1 MAPGRTYTI
10 DLPGSTP
17 VGTRLSVTGTR
28 PAESVRITLPYPSAS
43 FEVIRDY
50 NGSNLLI
57 AAADLA
63 ELDASDGDRF
73 YYDAATGL
81 LHLKAV
87 TRDNR
92 EYANLLIRP

>member
-1 MAPGRTYTI
+1 MNQPKALVATLMLGGM
-10 DLPGSTP
+10 LA
-17 VGTRLSVTGTR
+17 TR
-28 PAESVRITLPYPSAS
+28 A

-50 NGSNLLI
+50 NGSNHLI
-57 AAADLA
+57 VTADLA